1 MKWKRG
7 LVTSS
12 GFTKVF
18 VTGGNGFI
26 GSRVVRALVT
36 QGITPRCLLRKSSD
50 TSRIAD
56 LPFERAEGDVRDVEA
71 VRAGFEGCDGAIHL
85 ASLSN
90 WNDIDSPLMDE
101 VVRGGTRNVLQA
113 AGKRKVVFVSSATA
127 INGSEEPQVF
137 DETSSFTLD
146 DRKLSYARHKRDA
159 EKMCLESGVPVVI
172 VNPAEVYGPLDTG
185 MITAGNLVDFAKS
198 SPVMVCDGGT
208 SVVHVDDV
216 ALGIVRALE
225 RGRPGERYIL
235 GGDNLTVKQLAELT
249 LQLLGKRTS
258 IMKLPKSVIRGM
270 ASAASFARIP
280 LPFNPKVIPYATR
293 YWFVNNQKARA
304 ELGVQFRSAQDTLGP
319 TVQWLREAGHIA

>member
-1 MKWKRG
+1 MA
-7 LVTSS
+7 SS

-26 GSRVVRALVT
+26 GSRVVRALAG
-36 QGITPRCLLRKSSD
+36 QGVVPRCLLRKSSD

-56 LPFERAEGDVRDVEA
+56 LPFERVEGDVRDVEA
-71 VRAGFEGCDGAIHL
+71 VRGGFEGCDGAVHL

-101 VVRGGTRNVLQA
+101 VVKGGTRNVLEAARA
-113 AGKRKVVFVSSATA
+113 AGNKKVVFVSSATA

-137 DETSSFTLD
+137 DESAAFTLD
-146 DRKLSYARHKRDA
+146 DKKLSYARHKRDA
-159 EKMCLESGVPVVI
+159 EKMCLDSGVPVVI
-172 VNPAEVYGPLDTG
+172 VNPAEVYGPQDTG

-198 SPVMVCDGGT
+198 SPVMICDGGT

-216 ALGIVRALE
+216 AMGIVRALE

-235 GGDNLTVKQLAELT
+235 GGENLTIRQLAELS
-249 LQLLGKRTS
+249 LDLMGRKAS
-258 IMKLPKSVIRGM
+258 VVKLPKSVIRSV

-293 YWFVNNQKARA
+293 YWFVDNQKART
-304 ELGVQFRSAQDTLGP
+304 ELGVDFRSARDTLAP
-319 TVQWLREAGHIA
+319 TVSWLREAGHIA